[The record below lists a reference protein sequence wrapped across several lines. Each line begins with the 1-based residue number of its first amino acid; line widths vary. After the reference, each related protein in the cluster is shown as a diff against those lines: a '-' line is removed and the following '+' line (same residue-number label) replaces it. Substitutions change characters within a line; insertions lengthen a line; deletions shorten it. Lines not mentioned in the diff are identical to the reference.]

1 MRLFLFAIGGTG
13 SRVLKSLLMLSA
25 AGVRPIGPDGAPL
38 KDLEIVPIIIDP
50 HKGNED
56 LKRTEALLNDYR
68 EIRHRVYLGN
78 EQQADG
84 FFATRFVSLREIM
97 SESNITLNDTFIF
110 NLGAVENSKFRDFI
124 GYDTM
129 NEPSQALTSLLFA
142 DYQLENK
149 MNIGFVGS
157 PNIGSVALNEIKD
170 SNEFKAFAN
179 VFRQGDRIFFISSI
193 FGGTGAAG
201 FPILVKNIRQAANL
215 EGIENRD
222 ALSRA
227 PIGGLTVLPY
237 FNLEGNKQDQ
247 RIATSDFIVKTQS
260 ALYYYKGTLTG
271 EHDNNVNAIY
281 YLGDQVHSKPYRY
294 DPGEHGQR
302 NNAHLVELV
311 GALAP
316 LEFLGLADNQLS
328 DHDGYPLTSRAYE
341 YALAKDDLNVNFLSL
356 GSHTRHLIYEPL
368 VKFHL
373 FNLFLYTGFKEIVGQ
388 GFTEDAPKI
397 KSDFLMSQFY
407 RTLTESVMAAYQQWL
422 GEMYDNMRSVVLFNP
437 RETDMTKVINAVNT
451 RKVPLLGRKRVDNDT
466 FKSEMN
472 RLSRDSSERY
482 SERSVEYKL
491 LDLFNRAAH
500 NIFTQ
505 RYEDIS

>member
-25 AGVRPIGPDGAPL
+25 AGVRALDENGRPV
-38 KDLEIVPIIIDP
+38 EIVPIIIDP

-68 EIRHRVYLGN
+68 EIHSRLYN
-78 EQQADG
+78 KQQEPEG
-84 FFATRFVSLREIM
+84 FFANRIVTLRELNEG
-97 SESNITLNDTFIF
+97 SSVALNDTFIF
-110 NLGAVENSKFRDFI
+110 NLGAVENSKFREFI

-129 NEPSQALTSLLFA
+129 NEANQALTSLLFA

-179 VFRQGDRIFFISSI
+179 AFREGDRIFFISSI
-193 FGGTGAAG
+193 FGGTGASG
-201 FPILVKNIRQAANL
+201 FPIMVKNIRQATNL

-222 ALSRA
+222 ALSHA
-227 PIGGLTVLPY
+227 AIGGLTVLPY
-237 FNLEGNKQDQ
+237 FNLEGNKDDQ

-281 YLGDQVHSKPYRY
+281 YLGDQVHSLPYKY
-294 DPGEHGQR
+294 DPGEGGQR
-302 NNAHLVELV
+302 NNAHLVELI

-316 LEFLGLADNQLS
+316 INFVGMKINSNAS
-328 DHDGYPLTSRAYE
+328 KAYE
-341 YALAKDDLNVNFLSL
+341 YALAKDDLNVNFFTL
-356 GSHTRHLIYEPL
+356 GAHTRRLIYEPM

-373 FNLFLYTGFKEIVGQ
+373 LDMFLNTGFEDIIGQ
-388 GFTEDAPKI
+388 GFTEDTPKI
-397 KSDFLMSQFY
+397 KRDMLVSQFY
-407 RTLTESVMAAYQQWL
+407 RTLKDNFLGAYQQWL
-422 GEMYDNMRSVVLFNP
+422 GEMFNNMRKVMLFTP
-437 RETDMTKVINAVNT
+437 HEHDMSQIINGVST
-451 RKVPLLGRKRVDNDT
+451 RKVPLLGRKRVDNAT

-472 RLSRDSSERY
+472 RLSRDSDY
-482 SERSVEYKL
+482 SSTSPEYKL